1 MESLYLDIS
10 DYLPDEEVEAV
21 ERALRKM
28 PEEYD
33 FIPSKMNEPP
43 RKSGRKKKGE
53 AQPLQ
58 VFSS

>member
-10 DYLPDEEVEAV
+10 EYLPDEELEVV
-21 ERALRKM
+21 ERALRQM

-43 RKSGRKKKGE
+43 RKSGRKKRVE

-58 VFSS
+58 VF